1 MPIYEYK
8 CPKCGHREELLV
20 KSSDSAPVTCSTCG
34 AAGLE
39 RIFSSS
45 FSVSSSGRE
54 SAGSS
59 GTCCGSS
66 TPCASPKHC
75 CGK

>member
-8 CPKCGHREELLV
+8 CLQCGFITEQIMKTGDPQPACGKCG
-20 KSSDSAPVTCSTCG
+20 AG
-34 AAGLE
+34 ALE
-39 RIFSSS
+39 RVYTSS
-45 FSVSSSGRE
+45 FSVASSTRE
-54 SAGSS
+54 AAASS